1 MPDWTEEVM
10 RTIDV
15 LRMKRDDVLTIAQ
28 KHGVT
33 SIRVFG
39 SVVRG
44 EDSADSD
51 IDLLVT
57 TGLEV
62 SPWFPAGLIL
72 DLEQLLGRRVDIV
85 TESGVNSHIRD
96 DVIAEAVAL

>member
-1 MPDWTEEVM
+1 MTTFDVLKNKREEVFE
-10 RTIDV
+10 V
-15 LRMKRDDVLTIAQ
+15 AK

-44 EDSADSD
+44 EETGDSD
-51 IDLLVT
+51 IDILVT
-57 TGLEV
+57 TGPNT

-72 DLEQLLGRRVDIV
+72 DLESLLGRPIDIV
-85 TESGVNSHIRD
+85 TESGLNPLLREEVLS
-96 DVIAEAVAL
+96 EAVAL